1 CSLTTPA
8 PARPYTRSLHDALPI
23 FADLQPALH
32 HGHAALG
39 EVLADELRGAAPGHH
54 VDEIGLLLAALG
66 LEVPVHGQGEGRDG
80 GAASGAAQL
89 GVPGQ
94 TTHDDDL
101 VEHVNAPLLALA
113 DDQGTHDAVRDP
125 QNTVQLLRE
134 RRLAGEG
141 HQDVITLGL

>member
-39 EVLADELRGAAPGHH
+39 EVLADELRSAAPGHH

-80 GAASGAAQL
+80 GAASGDRKSTRL
-89 GVPGQ
+89 NSS
-94 TTHDDDL
+94 
-101 VEHVNAPLLALA
+101 HVSISY
-113 DDQGTHDAVRDP
+113 AVFC
-125 QNTVQLLRE
+125 LK
-134 RRLAGEG
+134 
-141 HQDVITLGL
+141 